1 MLYPMELTLDD
12 DEKVLNLA
20 KALSS
25 PIRIDILKLLIFS
38 SMSVKEIALTLGQ
51 PISSTALNINLLEQ
65 AGLLFTR
72 STTPPPAKRALV
84 TAVATRL

>member
-25 PIRIDILKLLIFS
+25 PIRIDINGTIISHRYHYFLDSLMYQFQGCVNYIF
-38 SMSVKEIALTLGQ
+38 I
-51 PISSTALNINLLEQ
+51 
-65 AGLLFTR
+65 R
-72 STTPPPAKRALV
+72 R
-84 TAVATRL
+84 

>member
-1 MLYPMELTLDD
+1 MLYPMKLTLDD

-38 SMSVKEIALTLGQ
+38 SMSVKEIAL
-51 PISSTALNINLLEQ
+51 
-65 AGLLFTR
+65 
-72 STTPPPAKRALV
+72 
-84 TAVATRL
+84 

>member
-1 MLYPMELTLDD
+1 MLYPMKLTLDD

-51 PISSTALNINLLEQ
+51 PISSTALNINLLE
-65 AGLLFTR
+65 
-72 STTPPPAKRALV
+72 
-84 TAVATRL
+84 